1 MPFADAVFNIFTGV
15 WCYELYLMC
24 SQWCSPK
31 RRCSFVVSV
40 FVTNYVCVVLYGI
53 MLNLDAIIIS
63 VCMVLC
69 ETSML
74 LFVFRIGHFRVPLS
88 LCFKASLSAKL
99 FSWKWHWFAWNWN
112 CMPNWF
118 SYEIFSTRTRYETE
132 QTRTRLIS
140 IMWRCRVWIKKKMSL
155 FYDSFNIATKL
166 AKLIDKS
173 AITNSDNFFPK
184 RTRMASHL

>member
-1 MPFADAVFNIFTGV
+1 MRNAILGNDLKLPTSQPSKEARRKRIVPCEECCLQKTSRLHEPPKVLWVVITAKIKFGIFIMPFADAVFNIFTGV

-40 FVTNYVCVVLYGI
+40 YVTNYVCVVLYGI
-53 MLNLDAIIIS
+53 MLNLEAIIS

-118 SYEIFSTRTRYETE
+118 SFERFRT
-132 QTRTRLIS
+132 
-140 IMWRCRVWIKKKMSL
+140 
-155 FYDSFNIATKL
+155 
-166 AKLIDKS
+166 
-173 AITNSDNFFPK
+173 
-184 RTRMASHL
+184 